1 MKSANIRPK
10 LSALGLIVAL
20 SALALAGCSSKP
32 QYFRSGVMID
42 QPESLAVLPLVN
54 LSKYDEAGDIV
65 MHSLLVQLLDSGLF
79 DIVDPGLVDHAV
91 LERRIRFTDR
101 LPLPVMQELGE
112 TLNADYVLLGSVN
125 EFDMITN
132 RTETVPL
139 VSISM
144 RIVRTDTGK
153 IFWAATH
160 TRRGDDA
167 ESVFGLGR
175 IATLQ
180 RMTAVTVK
188 DMTGTLK

>member
-1 MKSANIRPK
+1 MKSTNTRNR
-10 LSALGLIVAL
+10 LSAIGLIVAVGT
-20 SALALAGCSSKP
+20 LALAGCSSNP
-32 QYFRSGVMID
+32 QYFRSAVAID
-42 QPESLAVLPLVN
+42 QPQSLAVLPLVN

-65 MHSLLVQLLDSGLF
+65 MHSLLVELLDSGLF

-101 LPLPVMQELGE
+101 LALPVMQELGD
-112 TLNADYVLLGSVN
+112 TLNAEYLLLGSVN
-125 EFDMITN
+125 EFDMTIS

-144 RIVRTDTGK
+144 RIVRSDTGK

-160 TRRGDDA
+160 TRQGDDA

-175 IATLQ
+175 IATLE
-180 RMTAVTVK
+180 RMTALTVK

>member
-1 MKSANIRPK
+1 MKPANFKIN
-10 LSALGLIVAL
+10 LTAIGLIIVL
-20 SALALAGCSSKP
+20 GVMVLGGCSSNP
-32 QYFRSGVMID
+32 QYFRSDAIID
-42 QPESLAVLPLVN
+42 QPGSLAVLPLVN

-65 MHSLLVQLLDSGLF
+65 MHNLLVQLLDSGLF

-101 LPLPVMQELGE
+101 LPMPVLQELGD
-112 TLNADYVLLGSVN
+112 TLNADYILLGSVN

-167 ESVFGLGR
+167 ESIFGLGR
-175 IATLQ
+175 VATLE
-180 RMTAVTVK
+180 RMTAITVK
-188 DMTGTLK
+188 DIASTLK

>member
-1 MKSANIRPK
+1 MKSANTRIR
-10 LSALGLIVAL
+10 LSAIVLIVAVGT
-20 SALALAGCSSKP
+20 LALAGCSSNP
-32 QYFRSGVMID
+32 QYFRSGAAID
-42 QPESLAVLPLVN
+42 QPQSLAVLPLVN

-65 MHSLLVQLLDSGLF
+65 MHSLLVELLDSGLF
-79 DIVDPGLVDHAV
+79 DLVDPGLVDHAV

-101 LPLPVMQELGE
+101 LALPVMQELGD
-112 TLNADYVLLGSVN
+112 TLNAEYLLLGSVN
-125 EFDMITN
+125 EFDMIIS

-144 RIVRTDTGK
+144 RIVRSDTGK

-160 TRRGDDA
+160 TRQGDDA

-175 IATLQ
+175 IATLE
-180 RMTAVTVK
+180 RMTALTVK